1 MLAESML
8 VDFHLRQMN
17 SGYIMTAVGGN
28 TAGPVDAVVNVYV
41 NHEKFAF
48 VEIYCVRCGVKM
60 GDNTLTVRR
69 ANQGITQHQPEQ
81 ESAWTNVVIPRPIP
95 SGEPVAGLGKINKRH
110 KEALKYLKD
119 FKWNRIEEPK
129 EFTLELFF
137 VAYCTE
143 EQRDC
148 RLRDN

>member
-8 VDFHLRQMN
+8 VGFHLRQMN
-17 SGYIMTAVGGN
+17 S
-28 TAGPVDAVVNVYV
+28 
-41 NHEKFAF
+41 
-48 VEIYCVRCGVKM
+48 
-60 GDNTLTVRR
+60 
-69 ANQGITQHQPEQ
+69 
-81 ESAWTNVVIPRPIP
+81 AWTNVVITRPIP
-95 SGEPVAGLGKINKRH
+95 SGEPVAGLGKINERH

-119 FKWNRIEEPK
+119 FKWIRVEEPI

-148 RLRDN
+148 RLRDNKQEKRACKYLKDIKWNKNSYYQNTVFTKTYHMIDKYKLISRRSLGMIFSSYHAKSY